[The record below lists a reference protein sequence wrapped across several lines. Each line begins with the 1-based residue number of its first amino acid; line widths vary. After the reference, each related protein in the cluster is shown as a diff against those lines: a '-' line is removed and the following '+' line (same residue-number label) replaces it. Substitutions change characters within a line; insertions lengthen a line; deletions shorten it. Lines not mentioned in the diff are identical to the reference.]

1 MSLHKHKP
9 GFSLSSKL
17 FAVFFSVFVF
27 GVAIIAVVVV
37 PQLKTRL
44 TDQKLRN
51 LGDYAT
57 LYSDS
62 YLAALNQGSSRIY
75 LDLLTQQYA
84 ERADARILAVDS
96 SGALLSDSLMG
107 QGFDPNDYSI
117 AKEAFANGTLV
128 TSVSSING
136 RSFAMAAVPI
146 SKPDPVSKKNVIVAA
161 IIVTSSMNDV
171 ESAVTLVQWLMVAG
185 TAAALVLAVVVI
197 FLVSHIISRRIR
209 HIESGA
215 QQIAEGDFDIKLPV
229 KSRDELGQLA
239 MTFNDMGSKLGSA
252 FQQVD
257 NEKRRAKVLLDDL
270 SEGVVGI
277 DIDGNIIVANPAAE
291 GLLGREITVPCSLK
305 ECLPDEIYELWL
317 SMNPEHPF
325 REDTFMLPRE
335 RAMQVHTSFLSDQ
348 AELVSLLVLRD
359 VSQEVKMEKSRRD
372 FIANASHELKTPLF
386 SLGGFLELLQDEDV
400 DESTKEEFVATM
412 REQVDRLSDLA
423 RKLLDLSQM
432 DSGAIDVRASRV
444 ELKDVVD
451 TVAREFT
458 AYSVSHDSRVDT
470 SALPE
475 DLVASC
481 DPDRTAQL
489 ARILI
494 DNALKYS
501 PEGATV
507 EVSGSHNGKSVSFT
521 VADHG
526 SGIPTDELSRVFE
539 RFYRGRA
546 AGRVRG
552 TGLGLSI
559 AHELAKLMNGAI
571 EVESSGKGSSFTVTL
586 PAGQSLSAG
595 TAAGQLGKV

>member
-1 MSLHKHKP
+1 MLSIKKYKPAIGLSLA
-9 GFSLSSKL
+9 SKL

-37 PQLKTRL
+37 PQLESRL
-44 TDQKLRN
+44 TEQKLRN

-57 LYSDS
+57 LYSES
-62 YLAALNQGSSRIY
+62 YLQALNQGASRIY

-84 ERADARILAVDS
+84 EKADARILAMDS

-107 QGFDPNDYSI
+107 QGFDPADYSI
-117 AKEAFANGTLV
+117 ANEAFSNGNLV
-128 TSVSSING
+128 TNVSSING
-136 RSFAMAAVPI
+136 RGFAMAAVPVAKGN
-146 SKPDPVSKKNVIVAA
+146 SIVAA
-161 IIVTSSMNDV
+161 IIVSSSMSDV
-171 ESAVTLVQWLMVAG
+171 DSAVRLVKWLMFAAG
-185 TAAALVLAVVVI
+185 TAALVLAVIVI
-197 FLVSHIISRRIR
+197 YLVSHLISRRIR
-209 HIESGA
+209 GIESGA

-229 KSRDELGQLA
+229 RSQDELGQLA

-252 FQQVD
+252 FEQID

-270 SEGVVGI
+270 SEGVIGI
-277 DIDGNIIVANPAAE
+277 DVDGNIIVANPAAE
-291 GLLGREITVPCSLK
+291 GLLGREIKVPCPLK
-305 ECLPDEIYELWL
+305 ECLPDEIHELWQ
-317 SMNPEHPF
+317 SMSPEHPY
-325 REDTFMLPRE
+325 REDTFMLPKE
-335 RAMQVHTSFLSDQ
+335 RALQVHSSFLSDQ
-348 AELVSLLVLRD
+348 ADLVSLLVLRD

-386 SLGGFLELLQDEDV
+386 SLGGFLELLQDEEV
-400 DESTKEEFVATM
+400 DESTKEEFIATM

-432 DSGAIDVRASRV
+432 DSGAIDVRTSRV
-444 ELKDVVD
+444 ELRNLID

-458 AYSVSHDSRVDT
+458 AYSVSRDSRIDT
-470 SALPE
+470 SAIPE
-475 DLVASC
+475 GLVAAC

-489 ARILI
+489 LRILI

-501 PEGATV
+501 PEGASV
-507 EVSGSHNGKSVSFT
+507 DVSGGHNGKSVSFT

-526 SGIPTDELSRVFE
+526 SGIPAEELPRVFE

-559 AHELAKLMNGAI
+559 ARELARLMNGSI
-571 EVESSGKGSSFTVTL
+571 EVASSDAGSSFTVTL
-586 PAGQSLSAG
+586 PAGQSLGSGKASAVQ
-595 TAAGQLGKV
+595 A

>member
-1 MSLHKHKP
+1 MHLTRKKINLSLAN
-9 GFSLSSKL
+9 KL
-17 FAVFFSVFVF
+17 FLVFFSVFVF
-27 GVAIIAVVVV
+27 GVFIIAAVVV

-57 LYSDS
+57 LYSES
-62 YLAALNQGSSRIY
+62 YLTALNQGSSRIG

-96 SGALLSDSLMG
+96 SGNLLSDSLMG
-107 QGFDPNDYSI
+107 QGFDSGDYAIAND
-117 AKEAFANGTLV
+117 AFNSGNLATNV
-128 TSVSSING
+128 TSING
-136 RSFAMAAVPI
+136 RSFAMAAVP
-146 SKPDPVSKKNVIVAA
+146 VSKNNRIVAA
-161 IIVTSSMNDV
+161 IIVSSSMSDV
-171 ESAVTLVQWLMVAG
+171 DSAVRLVGWLMFAAG
-185 TAAALVLAVVVI
+185 TAALVIASVVI
-197 FLVSHIISRRIR
+197 YLVSHFVSRRIR
-209 HIESGA
+209 RIESGA

-229 KSRDELGQLA
+229 RSADELGQLA

-270 SEGVVGI
+270 SEGVIGI
-277 DIDGNIIVANPAAE
+277 DVDGNIIVANPAAE

-317 SMNPEHPF
+317 SMNPQHPF

-501 PEGATV
+501 PEGAAV
-507 EVSGSHNGKSVSFT
+507 QVSGSHNGKSVSFT

-526 SGIPTDELSRVFE
+526 PGIPADELPRVFE

-546 AGRVRG
+546 AGRIRG

-559 AHELAKLMNGAI
+559 AHELARLMNGTI
-571 EVESSGKGSSFTVTL
+571 EVESTGKGSSFTVTL
-586 PAGQSLSAG
+586 PVGQSLGAG
-595 TAAGQLGKV
+595 TASSLQA